1 MQRSLVVP
9 LVGAMLLVAAN
20 ASADAITAGSIVKL
34 QLTHTNGTAIT
45 RFSNGG
51 PFRMDLPGGVV
62 DDFLTFCLEADEYF
76 TPGENLLV
84 GSITTE
90 AKQGGVNTNSGDPIS
105 GTTAFLYTMFRSNTS
120 GYTDG
125 RVMQEAIWFLEQE
138 RSTRGSAA
146 GTLIA
151 QAQAQMSA
159 TGWGLNYLGNVRVAN
174 LYRGANYATHAQDM
188 LTIVNVPE
196 PATLL
201 VMGVGL
207 LLATWG
213 RRRPATRAATRD

>member
-1 MQRSLVVP
+1 VRRSLVVS
-9 LVGAMLLVAAN
+9 LVGAILLVAAN

-34 QLTHTNGTAIT
+34 QLTHTSGSAIT

-51 PFRMDLPGGVV
+51 PFRMDLPNTVI

-84 GSITTE
+84 GSITNQ

-105 GTTAFLYTMFRSNTS
+105 GTTAFLYTMFRSNTA
-120 GYTDG
+120 GYTNG
-125 RVMQEAIWFLEQE
+125 ALMQEAIWFLEQE
-138 RSTRGSAA
+138 RGTRSTAA
-146 GTLIA
+146 GALIT
-151 QAQAQMSA
+151 QAQARMA
-159 TGWGLNYLGNVRVAN
+159 IIGWGLDHIGNVRVAN
-174 LYRGANYATHAQDM
+174 MYRGANYGTHAQDM
-188 LTIVNVPE
+188 LTIVDVPE
-196 PATLL
+196 PATLF

-213 RRRPATRAATRD
+213 RRRPATR

>member
-1 MQRSLVVP
+1 MRRSLLVP

-51 PFRMDLPGGVV
+51 PFRMDLPNGLV

-138 RSTRGSAA
+138 RSTHSAA
-146 GTLIA
+146 AGDLIA
-151 QAQAQMSA
+151 EAQAQMTSI
-159 TGWGLNYLGNVRVAN
+159 GWGLDQLGNVRVAN
-174 LYRGANYATHAQDM
+174 LYRGTDYATHAQDM
-188 LTIVNVPE
+188 LTIVDVSE

-213 RRRPATRAATRD
+213 RRRPATTKSRF

>member
-1 MQRSLVVP
+1 MRRSLVVS
-9 LVGAMLLVAAN
+9 LVGAILLVAAN

-34 QLTHTNGTAIT
+34 QLTHTSGSAIT

-51 PFRMDLPGGVV
+51 PFRMDLPNTVI

-84 GSITTE
+84 GSITNQ

-105 GTTAFLYTMFRSNTS
+105 GTTAFLYTMFRSNTA
-120 GYTDG
+120 GYTNG
-125 RVMQEAIWFLEQE
+125 ALMQEAIWFLEQE
-138 RSTRGSAA
+138 RGTRSTAA
-146 GTLIA
+146 GALIT
-151 QAQAQMSA
+151 QAQARMA
-159 TGWGLNYLGNVRVAN
+159 IIGWGLDHIGNVRVAN
-174 LYRGANYATHAQDM
+174 MYRGANYGTHAQDM
-188 LTIVNVPE
+188 LTIVDVPE
-196 PATLL
+196 PATLF

-213 RRRPATRAATRD
+213 RRRPATR